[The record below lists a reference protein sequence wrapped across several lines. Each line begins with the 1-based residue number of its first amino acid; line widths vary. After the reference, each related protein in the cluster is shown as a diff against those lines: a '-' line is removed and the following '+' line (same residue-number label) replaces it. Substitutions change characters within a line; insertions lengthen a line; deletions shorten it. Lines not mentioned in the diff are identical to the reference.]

1 IMASNAMQGFTGWMQ
16 QNPTL
21 AKALGTGLLV
31 IAAGLV
37 AIGGLLLVF
46 SPLILSMLSL
56 RLMMVTLGVQGSALS
71 FVFKML
77 ISPFKALG

>member
-1 IMASNAMQGFTGWMQ
+1 MASNAMQTFTGWMQ

-46 SPLILSMLSL
+46 S
-56 RLMMVTLGVQGSALS
+56 RL
-71 FVFKML
+71 F
-77 ISPFKALG
+77 